1 MKGIAAPKPPPPPPP
16 PPPTARAG
24 HYAETT
30 SQGKPNSF
38 DVSADGKTVSH
49 LVFGYDLNCTEVQGF
64 TVTDTLDDTV
74 DVFQVNSDLTF
85 GGSSADATAK
95 VSISVNGQLS
105 TSAGSSGTLS
115 IAVELYNLAP
125 DLPVL
130 HCSTGGTPTTWTA
143 Q

>member
-1 MKGIAAPKPPPPPPP
+1 
-16 PPPTARAG
+16 
-24 HYAETT
+24 
-30 SQGKPNSF
+30 
-38 DVSADGKTVSH
+38 VSH

-64 TVTDTLDDTV
+64 TVTNTLDDTV
-74 DVFQVNSDLTF
+74 DVFPVNSNLTF
-85 GGSSADATAK
+85 GGSGSSADATAK
-95 VSISVNGQLS
+95 VSITVNGQLS
-105 TSAGSSGTLS
+105 TSAGASGTLS